1 MTRSPG
7 VASKIRTA
15 ARRVSLESP
24 TFDPRPKYATTGS
37 TEPMPFVASR
47 PLSGGAVPQPHPPR
61 PASGRS
67 AAQASGPGSAPSP
80 RESSPAPYPQPVLT
94 QPPTART
101 VARGQHLRVHS
112 KTRHVIDHERTSLQR
127 TSGHLGFV
135 GVHGNRDRKSSSQSL
150 HYRQYPGELLLHGHS
165 VRTWARRLSPYVN
178 HMCPLLHHL
187 PGRLH
192 GHLRILMLSV
202 AGEGIRGHV
211 DSAHNQRA
219 ISQVQ
224 TWMAMGRTIL

>member
-67 AAQASGPGSAPSP
+67 AAQASAPGSAPSP
-80 RESSPAPYPQPVLT
+80 RESSPAPYPQPVPI

-101 VARGQHLRVHS
+101 DARLKLQPL
-112 KTRHVIDHERTSLQR
+112 SLPLPHNPQR
-127 TSGHLGFV
+127 LQCNHFPHTLPPPEQGKDPGGSAGPGASLPAAP
-135 GVHGNRDRKSSSQSL
+135 HGKQIVKDR
-150 HYRQYPGELLLHGHS
+150 
-165 VRTWARRLSPYVN
+165 
-178 HMCPLLHHL
+178 
-187 PGRLH
+187 
-192 GHLRILMLSV
+192 
-202 AGEGIRGHV
+202 
-211 DSAHNQRA
+211 
-219 ISQVQ
+219 
-224 TWMAMGRTIL
+224 